1 MLQKIINIM
10 LNYLTDEQLEKIA
23 DDLLM
28 IEKRGLDEILEG

>member
-10 LNYLTDEQLEKIA
+10 LNHLTDEQLEKIA
-23 DDLLM
+23 DDLLL

>member
-10 LNYLTDEQLEKIA
+10 LNHLTDEQLEKIA

>member
-1 MLQKIINIM
+1 M